1 MRALV
6 QRVLEASV
14 EVAGEVVGRTGPG
27 LVVLLGVSRNDT
39 EDEARYI
46 VGKTADLRV
55 FNDEDG
61 KFNLSARDTNAELLV
76 VSQFTLYGD
85 TRKGRRP
92 SFVDAAGPELAQ
104 QLYNRTVQLFRDE
117 DFKVATGTFQAHM
130 MVKLTNDGPVTL
142 MLDSSDRQRP
152 RRE

>member
-1 MRALV
+1 M
-6 QRVLEASV
+6 
-14 EVAGEVVGRTGPG
+14 VGRTGPG

-46 VGKTADLRV
+46 VGKTADLRI

-61 KFNLSARDTNAELLV
+61 KFNLSARDTGAELLV

-92 SFVDAAGPELAQ
+92 SFVDAASPDLAQ

-117 DFKVATGTFQAHM
+117 GFQVATGTFQAHM
-130 MVKLTNDGPVTL
+130 MVKLTNDGPVTI
-142 MLDSSDRQRP
+142 MLDSEDRQRP